1 MYKKSKQ
8 KSRRGILTTLGAL
21 MLSAVLCLGCVAC
34 APQETPGP
42 GPDPDPDP
50 NPDNPTAYLE
60 EELVQPFTGKTAWES
75 ANSKFTKDYDNW
87 EDLRKAGSELNTE
100 LAEEGMVL
108 LKNEDNALPL
118 SDDETNLSLFGYRS
132 YNLMTGGGGSGA
144 GRPGTY
150 GIETCTLPMSLDEA
164 GFEINERLQTV
175 YDGKSSEVAVSDLNA
190 VRSSF
195 ESYGDAAIVTIARG
209 GSEGSDLATHD
220 ASGNA
225 DTTKH
230 VLELNDAEIEL
241 IHFVKNNF
249 KKVIVLINSANVFE
263 MGELNEE
270 KTASN
275 LGVDAILW
283 IGQVGNDGARAIG
296 RLLNG
301 TVNPSGHTVDTWER
315 DFTKGPTYTNIGDLS
330 QNYNADGTRSNNNL
344 YVNGEIARGA
354 NDETYHSVEYREGI
368 YMGYRYYE
376 TKSYDMNAAE
386 AGSGDIWY
394 NQNVVYPFGYGLS
407 YTTFEW
413 KLADDV
419 APVATIDAANSTITL
434 KAVVTNTGDVAGKD
448 VVQVYVNPPY
458 TSGEIEKSAANL
470 MGFAKSSLLQ
480 PGESETVEVQFVAQ
494 DMASFDWN
502 DANNNDFIGYELEA
516 GDYIISARYDSHTEA
531 FSVVRTIEKDI
542 QCTTDYYTG
551 NEITTQFTGAEGLEM
566 YKSTND
572 ALEANLIS
580 RTDLHQP
587 NPSTIEDRTVTST
600 YIAGLNAGREYFSY
614 QDAETDPWY
623 VSQVPSEWD
632 QAASREEGEKCD
644 MVLSDMIGVSY
655 TEPTIVN
662 GVATAA
668 TDADSQK
675 WEQFMNQLTWEEM
688 VYLVSAGDY
697 GQGIAIPS
705 IEKDVV
711 YGGDGPTQFAW
722 NSSLFF
728 GSKGIVQED
737 VIGTNWVIAPI
748 VAATWNTELAAEQGN
763 IVGNESLMGGINEWY
778 GPGCNTHRSPFSGR
792 NFEYY
797 SEDGVLSGRICAEV
811 VLGASSKGVM
821 VRLKHM
827 FLNDQETNRN
837 TSGGVLTWCTEQA
850 IREIYL
856 KPYEICVKYGQATGG
871 MTSFNRIGD
880 AVCSTNYALLENI
893 FRGEW
898 NFRGTFVTDCQ
909 DYPEYRYLNLT
920 CRTGQELPLGQTIN
934 MYKGEQ
940 IFGARFGIGYASAVE
955 GTWSPEDKC
964 VKVATNYADAVACE
978 ALRKGAGDMYNIYHD
993 ADLVAQLAEMET
1005 ELSPTHYYAVRKS
1018 AQRVLYDYVNS
1029 NNMM

>member
-1 MYKKSKQ
+1 MIMEQKSKRFF
-8 KSRRGILTTLGAL
+8 KAL
-21 MLSAVLCLGCVAC
+21 ASIALSAVLCFGVVAC
-34 APQETPGP
+34 APDDPTPGPGP
-42 GPDPDPDP
+42 GPDPGVT
-50 NPDNPTAYLE
+50 DNYLK
-60 EELVQPFTGKTAWES
+60 EELFETQTGKTLWES
-75 ANSKFTKDYDNW
+75 ANGQFKKDYDTM
-87 EDLRKAGSELNTE
+87 EEVREAGSKLNTQ

-108 LKNEDNALPL
+108 LKNDGALPL
-118 SDDETNLSLFGYRS
+118 SDTEMDLSLFGYRS

-144 GRPGTY
+144 GRPGSY
-150 GIETCTLPMSLDEA
+150 GIPTATLTGSLEGA
-164 GFEINERLQTV
+164 GFKVNDTLKGI
-175 YDGKSSEVAVSDLNA
+175 YDGKSEEVDIGTLQGAE
-190 VRSSF
+190 SSYTA
-195 ESYGDAAIVTIARG
+195 YGDAAIITIARG
-209 GSEGSDLATHD
+209 GSEGNDLATHD
-220 ASGNA
+220 APGNA
-225 DTTKH
+225 DPTKH

-241 IHFVKNNF
+241 VKYVKSEF
-249 KKVIVLINSANVFE
+249 DKVIVLINSANVFE
-263 MGELNEE
+263 MGELNAE
-270 KTASN
+270 KTSDN

-283 IGQVGNDGARAIG
+283 IGQVGNDGANAIG
-296 RLLNG
+296 RLLDG

-354 NDETYHSVEYREGI
+354 DGETYHSVEYREGI
-368 YMGYRYYE
+368 YVGYRYYE
-376 TKSYDMNAAE
+376 TMADEMNADK
-386 AGSGDIWY
+386 AGSGDEWY
-394 NQNVVYPFGYGLS
+394 DESVVYPFGYGLS
-407 YTTFEW
+407 YTDFEW
-413 KLADDV
+413 ELAEDI
-419 APVATIDAANSTITL
+419 APKATIDAANSTITL
-434 KAVVTNTGDVAGKD
+434 KVKVTNVGDVAGKD

-458 TSGEIEKSAANL
+458 TAGEIEKSTANL
-470 MGFAKSSLLQ
+470 MGFAKTSLLE

-502 DANNNDFIGYELEA
+502 DANGNDFIGYELEA
-516 GDYIISARYDSHTEA
+516 GDYVISARYDSHNEA
-531 FSVVRTIEKDI
+531 FSVVRTVEDDI
-542 QCTTDYYTG
+542 LCKTDYYTG
-551 NEITTQFTGAEGLEM
+551 NEITSQFTGQEGLEM

-580 RTDLHQP
+580 RTDLEQP
-587 NPSTIEDRTVTST
+587 APSTIEDRTVSSA

-614 QDAETDPWY
+614 QDSESDPWY

-632 QAASREEGEKCD
+632 QAASRAEGELCD
-644 MVLSDMIGVSY
+644 IMLEDMIGVSY
-655 TEPTIVN
+655 TEPTIVD

-668 TDADSQK
+668 KDADSQK
-675 WEQFMNQLTWEEM
+675 WEEFMNQLTWEEL
-688 VYLVSAGDY
+688 VYLVCAGDY
-697 GQGIAIPS
+697 GQGIPIPAIGK
-705 IEKDVV
+705 EAV

-728 GSKGIVQED
+728 GAAGIVQEE

-748 VAATWNTELAAEQGN
+748 VAATWNTELAAQQGN
-763 IVGNESLMGGINEWY
+763 IVGNESLVAGKVNEWY

-797 SEDGVLSGRICAEV
+797 SEDGVLAGKICSEV
-811 VLGASSKGVM
+811 TRAASAKGVM

-837 TSGGVLTWCTEQA
+837 TSGGVLTWCNEQA

-856 KPYEICVKYGQATGG
+856 KPYEICVKYGQVTGG
-871 MTSFNRIGD
+871 MTAFNRIGD

-920 CRTGQELPLGQTIN
+920 TRTGQELPLGQTIN
-934 MYKGEQ
+934 QYKGEP
-940 IFGARFGIGYASAVE
+940 IFVGRFGIGYASAVE
-955 GTWSPEDKC
+955 GTWDPEAKC
-964 VKVATNYADAVACE
+964 VRVASNAADAEACE
-978 ALRKGAGDMYNIYHD
+978 ALRKSQDDMYDLYHD
-993 ADLVAQLAEMET
+993 EGVVAQLSAMET
-1005 ELSPTHYYAVRKS
+1005 KLSTTHYYAVRKS